1 MGNAITPEVVNG
13 IYQPV
18 TDTRRLGPAMT
29 ALEPKQRAFVLALV
43 DTGGQDATKAA
54 RMAGYGGENP
64 QSVRVTAHR
73 LTHDAKVLEAIR
85 EVADSRIRS
94 EALMA
99 MEVIV
104 EIAKDVTH
112 KDRFAAAK
120 EIANRSGL
128 MVVNKVEHAHVHR
141 TEDED
146 EKIKRIIQLAKGLGV
161 DPRTLLG
168 SAGVTL
174 DAEFEVVQSVALPA
188 PGSAEGLEDLL

>member
-1 MGNAITPEVVNG
+1 MNTQLAPIG
-13 IYQPV
+13 IYEPV
-18 TDTRRLGPAMT
+18 TDTRKMGPAMV
-29 ALEPKQRAFVLALV
+29 ALEPKQRAFVLAFV

-54 RMAGYGGENP
+54 RMAGYGGDNP

-104 EIAKDVTH
+104 EIAKDPTH

-128 MVVNKVEHAHVHR
+128 MVVQKSEVVHR
-141 TEDED
+141 TEDEAD
-146 EKIKRIIQLAKGLGV
+146 KIKRIIALARGLGV
-161 DPRTLLG
+161 DPRQLLG
-168 SAGVTL
+168 SAGVVL
-174 DAEFEVVQSVALPA
+174 DADFEVVSTTALPA
-188 PGSAEGLEDLL
+188 PEPEGSTDGLEDLL